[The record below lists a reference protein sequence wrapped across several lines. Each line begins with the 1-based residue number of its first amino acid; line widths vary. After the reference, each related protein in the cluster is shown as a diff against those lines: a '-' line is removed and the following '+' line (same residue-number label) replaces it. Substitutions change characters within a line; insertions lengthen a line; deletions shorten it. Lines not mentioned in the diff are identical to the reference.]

1 VLLKVT
7 NDTPSRALRIE
18 DLAPGD
24 TVAQTVVFDSEKR
37 KAFSVLAHDRAPIHH
52 RAGFAW
58 EQGFDAPVIQG
69 LAVTTRFS
77 RLIGMYL
84 PGEQA
89 ILQKVE
95 FKYRRPVY
103 ADRELL
109 FSCTVVRVLR
119 PLGVVV
125 LGLSVSLG
133 GVDHVTGLSQCLV
146 LPCR

>member
-1 VLLKVT
+1 LLLEVT
-7 NDTPSRALRIE
+7 DDTPSRVLTIE
-18 DLAPGD
+18 DIAPGD
-24 TVAQTVVFDSEKR
+24 TVVQTVVFDSEKR
-37 KAFSVLAHDRAPIHH
+37 NAFSAVARDRAPIHH
-52 RAGFAW
+52 RARFAR
-58 EQGFDAPVIQG
+58 ELRYDAPVIQG
-69 LAVTTRFS
+69 LAVATGFS

-89 ILQKVE
+89 VLEKVE

-103 ADRELL
+103 ADREML

-119 PLGVVV
+119 PLRVVV